1 MKDQM
6 NWEGMVENYPD
17 EWVALANYEE
27 NGAIE
32 ITGTVITHHPNK
44 KAFHEKVRELMPQH
58 RDIAVR
64 FTGEQLVKNP
74 EIPLLW
80 QITHTD

>member
-1 MKDQM
+1 MGEKM
-6 NWEGMVENYPD
+6 NWQELIKAYPD
-17 EWVALANYEE
+17 EWVALADYEQK
-27 NGAIE
+27 GAIE
-32 ITGTVITHHPNK
+32 VTGTVIAHNPNK
-44 KAFHEKVRELMPQH
+44 KIFHETIRELMPTY

-64 FTGEQLVKNP
+64 FTGQLIKNP